1 MNEWTAAA
9 PVIVDT
15 AQRPSRR
22 RQRTRRPLRRWA
34 VGVLAT
40 LAIFLAWS
48 GGLLLVGQAVWGY
61 GISDMLPPIAL
72 LAAGQLVVC
81 ILILIIA
88 WRHGRLS

>member
-15 AQRPSRR
+15 AERPSRR

-61 GISDMLPPIAL
+61 TIPTMIAPIAL
-72 LAAGQLVVC
+72 LAAGQIVVVALVYA
-81 ILILIIA
+81 IT
-88 WRHGRLS
+88 WRYGRL